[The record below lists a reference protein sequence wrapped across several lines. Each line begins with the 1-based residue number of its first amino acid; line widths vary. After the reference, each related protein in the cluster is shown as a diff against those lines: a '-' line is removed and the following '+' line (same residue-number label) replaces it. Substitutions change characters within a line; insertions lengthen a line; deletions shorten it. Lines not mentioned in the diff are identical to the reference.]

1 MFTQMIMHLQAWM
14 STTTVEILLV
24 VDDGREKKV
33 VWCFAGLGQK
43 KTHRIDC
50 EVPKSP
56 PLKVLDFSQDNA
68 GQLDAN
74 NNSTYASLWVT
85 NLPSSF
91 TIRSAFMVDKWGEIT
106 NSVLFNLFINSGC
119 LLYYLLLK
127 APQSCLV
134 QDL

>member
-1 MFTQMIMHLQAWM
+1 MHLQAWM

-24 VDDGREKKV
+24 VDDGREKKF

-106 NSVLFNLFINSGC
+106 NLVLFNLFDSFYKDWLSVEIF
-119 LLYYLLLK
+119 
-127 APQSCLV
+127 AAQS
-134 QDL
+134 